1 MCDCKSGIAC
11 IADTCTGH
19 VNLTS
24 PTGHI
29 QVGVFVDGKGQQR
42 YAPGEDC
49 SWTIS
54 VANAKNLSLTFTSV
68 ATGFDRLDHID
79 VYEVQAYAPGPG
91 VAATPKWVLKTS
103 ISEQGLDKHLQLHIE
118 GAEAFVR
125 FTSFGGSSPYNEATG
140 FRMQYKAG
148 KNISYMTSC
157 NQSHCRTVEFW
168 NNLTIVSEL
177 V

>member
-1 MCDCKSGIAC
+1 MTFAY

-29 QVGVFVDGKGQQR
+29 QVGVFVGGKGQQR

-54 VANAKNLSLTFTSV
+54 VANAKNLSLTFTSI

-79 VYEVQAYAPGPG
+79 VYEVQAYTPDPEFP
-91 VAATPKWVLKTS
+91 ATPQWVLKTS
-103 ISEQGLDKHLQLHIE
+103 ISEQGLDRRLQLHIE
-118 GAEAFVR
+118 GGEALVR
-125 FTSFGGSSPYNEATG
+125 FISFDGSSPYNEATG
-140 FRMQYKAG
+140 FQMQYIAG
-148 KNISYMTSC
+148 KNISNMT
-157 NQSHCRTVEFW
+157 HCKTAESWSYLTV
-168 NNLTIVSEL
+168 VSE
-177 V
+177 

>member
-1 MCDCKSGIAC
+1 MTVSAGIAY

-79 VYEVQAYAPGPG
+79 VYELQAYAPRLH
-91 VAATPKWVLKTS
+91 VAATPQWVLKTS

-118 GAEAFVR
+118 GAEALVR

-140 FRMQYKAG
+140 FQMQYKAG
-148 KNISYMTSC
+148 KNISNMT
-157 NQSHCRTVEFW
+157 
-168 NNLTIVSEL
+168 L
-177 V
+177 